1 MLGAN
6 STRLLGLSVK
16 INHEI
21 DPYNS
26 HLFFGGTI
34 DDFSVKAPDDFD
46 AEQQA
51 TIEQVPIIQQKTT
64 TVGLTWKRKIQK
76 WKREYG
82 HCN

>member
-1 MLGAN
+1 MPI
-6 STRLLGLSVK
+6 RPDYWDYQWK

-26 HLFFGGTI
+26 LIFWEVGTI

-51 TIEQVPIIQQKTT
+51 AIEQVPIIQQKTT
-64 TVGLTWKRKIQK
+64 TVGLTWKRKYK
-76 WKREYG
+76 NGKGYG
-82 HCN
+82 HFR